1 MKKILI
7 LFAHPAF
14 TRSKVNAAM
23 RKSVE
28 DLENIT
34 YHDLYASYPDFY
46 IDVAHEQELCMSHD
60 VLIFQHPL
68 YWYST
73 PSILKE
79 WLDLV
84 FQHNWAYGHNKHA
97 LAGKYMLQALT
108 AGGDYAAYDKDKN
121 NLFTLRELT
130 SPYRATAHLCKMEW
144 LPPFAVLGIHR
155 GLTTEK
161 IQNHAEEYRRAVL
174 ALRDNTMDIA
184 EVQTKRYLNSD
195 LNLTANK
202 G

>member
-1 MKKILI
+1 
-7 LFAHPAF
+7 
-14 TRSKVNAAM
+14 M

-28 DLENIT
+28 NLENIT
-34 YHDLYASYPDFY
+34 NHDLYASYPDFH
-46 IDVAHEQELCMSHD
+46 INVAHKQALCMSHD

-84 FQHNWAYGHNKHA
+84 FQHNWPYGHNKHA
-97 LAGKYMLQALT
+97 LEGKHMFQALT
-108 AGGDYAAYDKDKN
+108 AGAEDAAYNKDGHN
-121 NLFTLRELT
+121 RFTLRELT
-130 SPYRATAHLCKMEW
+130 SPYLATANLCKMEW

-155 GLTTEK
+155 GLAEEK
-161 IQNHAEEYRRAVL
+161 IQNHAEEYRRAVI

-195 LNLTANK
+195 LYLTANK